1 MVERR
6 RPGGQMTLLDHLD
19 ELRTVLLQSLLVA
32 VAAAVGAWFVS
43 QRLLDLIVAPM
54 TEAGQQV
61 YFSQP
66 TEAFMTRMKVAGVA
80 GLIVVLPFV
89 LLRVYRFVA
98 PGLYPR
104 ERKLVTPL
112 LIASVVL
119 FYTGVAFAFL
129 VMIPL
134 VVKFML
140 GYATESVRPLI
151 GIGPYFSFVAQTCL
165 AFGLVFE
172 LPVAVLLLSAAGLVG
187 ARTLWAGW
195 RYAAVIIVVV
205 AAVLTPPDVVSQM
218 LMAVPVMALY
228 LLSVGAALLLERG
241 RRRSAAAAGRLPED
255 AG

>member
-1 MVERR
+1 
-6 RPGGQMTLLDHLD
+6 MTLLDHLD

-32 VAAAVGAWFVS
+32 AAAAVGGWFVS
-43 QRLLDLIVAPM
+43 QRLLELIVAPM
-54 TEAGQQV
+54 TAAGQQV

-80 GLIVVLPFV
+80 GLLVVLPFV
-89 LLRVYRFVA
+89 LLRIYHFVA

-112 LIASVVL
+112 LFASVVL
-119 FYTGVAFAFL
+119 FYAGVAFAFL

-134 VVKFML
+134 VVTFML
-140 GYATESVRPLI
+140 GYATESVQPLI
-151 GIGPYFSFVAQTCL
+151 GIGPYSSFVAQTCL
-165 AFGLVFE
+165 AFGLMFE

-195 RYAAVIIVVV
+195 RYAAVFIVVV
-205 AAVLTPPDVVSQM
+205 ATVLTPPDVVSQM
-218 LMAVPVMALY
+218 LMALPVMALY
-228 LLSVGAALLLERG
+228 LISVGAALLLERG